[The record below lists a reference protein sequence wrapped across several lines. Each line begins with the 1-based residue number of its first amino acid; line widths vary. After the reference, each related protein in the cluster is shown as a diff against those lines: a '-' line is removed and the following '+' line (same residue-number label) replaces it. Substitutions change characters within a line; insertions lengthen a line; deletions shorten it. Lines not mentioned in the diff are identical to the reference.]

1 MRERTPGPFY
11 KREVSQLK
19 GKIMFES
26 EIKEI
31 IGKNQEEITKGV
43 INSLKEN
50 LKERVVWGAE
60 EALRTEVKSF
70 VETHIVPALR
80 QELIENKDALVAVF
94 KQSAVGIAT
103 AISKEMQEKI
113 VKNLGGYGGREALKK
128 LLD

>member
-1 MRERTPGPFY
+1 
-11 KREVSQLK
+11 
-19 GKIMFES
+19 MFES

-94 KQSAVGIAT
+94 KQSAVDIAT